1 MRKTKCKL
9 RLLFEHLRTCDEHR
23 SQNSQTSIGLI
34 VINEAGQVES
44 CNRAVEELFELEPAQ
59 IVGGDLSLLLVDSNE
74 TGNLN
79 FMEYFKQNALD
90 TYLTVQMRS
99 KDRAQFNSEVRL
111 SRFGPEDEGR
121 FLLNVLKLQRN
132 MPDTFAH

>member
-1 MRKTKCKL
+1 MSIGAKI
-9 RLLFEHLRTCDEHR
+9 
-23 SQNSQTSIGLI
+23 NQTSIGLI
-34 VINEAGQVES
+34 VLNEAGQVES
-44 CNRAVEELFELEPAQ
+44 CNRAVEELFGFEPAQ

-74 TGNLN
+74 IGNLN
-79 FMEYFKQNALD
+79 FMEYFEQNALD

-111 SRFGPEDEGR
+111 SRLGPEDEGR